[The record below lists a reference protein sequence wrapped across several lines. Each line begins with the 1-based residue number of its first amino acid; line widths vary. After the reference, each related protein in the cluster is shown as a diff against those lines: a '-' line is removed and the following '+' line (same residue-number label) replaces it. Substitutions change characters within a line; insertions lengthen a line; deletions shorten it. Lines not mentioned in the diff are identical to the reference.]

1 MAIGYTRKDKIDWL
15 VAVPV
20 REQGLLPNVCILG
33 KEDTSM
39 EKLSEDFKA
48 RQKPVARIIVA
59 VSAAVAG
66 FLIML
71 FRQLKKP
78 R

>member
-1 MAIGYTRKDKIDWL
+1 
-15 VAVPV
+15 
-20 REQGLLPNVCILG
+20 
-33 KEDTSM
+33 M
-39 EKLSEDFKA
+39 EKLSEDFKT

>member
-1 MAIGYTRKDKIDWL
+1 MPC
-15 VAVPV
+15 AVSA
-20 REQGLLPNVCILG
+20 REQSLLPNVFSLG

-39 EKLSEDFKA
+39 EKRSEDFKA